1 MGKFIVV
8 LFFLP
13 ITVMA
18 NKIELYYEGFWS
30 HHPFA
35 MTIKHLEESHT
46 LSVDINKKSMPV
58 ELQAFLFNDFK
69 ANKEQKQNIDHVIY
83 IKELDD
89 NGVLVRELAG
99 GNNILYDLEN
109 NSHKELSENEKRL
122 LNNFI
127 KDVSCLKS
135 DFLSYKKIN

>member
-1 MGKFIVV
+1 
-8 LFFLP
+8 
-13 ITVMA
+13 MA
-18 NKIELYYEGFWS
+18 NKVELYYEGFWS

-35 MTIKHLEESHT
+35 MTITHLEESHT
-46 LSVDINKKSMPV
+46 LSASINKNSIPLD
-58 ELQAFLFNDFK
+58 LQRSLFNDFK
-69 ANKEQKQNIDHVIY
+69 VNEKPKQNIDHVIY
-83 IKELDD
+83 VKEFDD

-99 GNNILYDLEN
+99 GNNILYDLTN
-109 NSHKELSENEKRL
+109 NSYKKLSENEKRL